1 MKKST
6 NLLFTG
12 LFAAALFSAS
22 CNKSECH
29 ECHYDLNGAEVE
41 LGEKCDE
48 DLETLERDG
57 IDVNGVNYE
66 VHCHEH

>member
-1 MKKST
+1 MKKTFNSILVIGAFFVFST
-6 NLLFTG
+6 
-12 LFAAALFSAS
+12 S
-22 CNKSECH
+22 CNKKECH
-29 ECHYDLNGAEVE
+29 ECHYDLNGTEVE

-48 DLETLERDG
+48 DLETLEKDG

>member
-1 MKKST
+1 MQKIINTTLIVGTIS
-6 NLLFTG
+6 
-12 LFAAALFSAS
+12 LFSVS

-29 ECHYDLNGAEVE
+29 ECHYEKDGDEVE

-48 DLETLERDG
+48 DLETLENDG
-57 IDVNGVNYE
+57 ITVDGVKYE